1 MILLVPVLVAA
12 LLALL
17 LIAAVVALAVW
28 ALCAAAA
35 RADRE
40 VARRQEGECPITVRR
55 LRRRSPG
62 Q

>member
-1 MILLVPVLVAA
+1 MILLVPFLVAA

-17 LIAAVVALAVW
+17 VVAAVVAVAVW

-40 VARRQEGECPITVRR
+40 LARRQEGERVITVRR